1 MSNFDLGDE
10 FIARTQKNLIAI
22 ECLKDISC
30 KVYEVTQLLNSMLGL
45 LIFPKERR
53 LYEKIQN
60 KRWDMMVKEE
70 WPLPSE
76 DYSHVSDLKQLITN
90 MRNAVAHCNFEI
102 ITENDEISSIE
113 FRNFSPRDI
122 HRKYPLWKGVY
133 DVASLRTF
141 IYMLLDHIQSSSRR

>member
-45 LIFPKERR
+45 LIFPKERFF
-53 LYEKIQN
+53 EKIQN

-90 MRNAVAHCNFEI
+90 MRNAVAHCNIELIPEHGEI
-102 ITENDEISSIE
+102 ISIE
-113 FRNFSPRDI
+113 FRD
-122 HRKYPLWKGVY
+122 YPWGDNHKEPHWKGVY
-133 DVASLRTF
+133 DVASLRKF
-141 IYMLLDHIQSSSRR
+141 VDMLLDHIQSSSRR

>member
-1 MSNFDLGDE
+1 MSNFDLNDK
-10 FIARTQKNLIAI
+10 FIARTQKNLEAI
-22 ECLKDISC
+22 ERLKREDVE
-30 KVYEVTQLLNSMLGL
+30 VYEVTQLLNSMLGL
-45 LIFPKERR
+45 LIFPKERFF
-53 LYEKIQN
+53 EKIQN

-90 MRNAVAHCNFEI
+90 MRNAVAHCNIELIPEHGEI
-102 ITENDEISSIE
+102 ISIE
-113 FRNFSPRDI
+113 FRD
-122 HRKYPLWKGVY
+122 YPWGDNHKEPHWKGVY

>member
-53 LYEKIQN
+53 LYEKIQP
-60 KRWDMMVKEE
+60 KSWDTMVEE
-70 WPLPSE
+70 GWPLPSG
-76 DYSHVSDLKQLITN
+76 DNAHVSNLKQLVRN
-90 MRNAVAHCNFEI
+90 MRNAVAHFNIELVNDGNEI
-102 ITENDEISSIE
+102 IGIRFSSY
-113 FRNFSPRDI
+113 
-122 HRKYPLWKGVY
+122 HRKGQNWTGVY
-133 DVASLRTF
+133 DIASLRKF
-141 IYMLLDHIQSSSRR
+141 VDMFLDHIQSSSKR

>member
-1 MSNFDLGDE
+1 MSNFDLEDE

-45 LIFPKERR
+45 LIFPKERFF
-53 LYEKIQN
+53 EKIQN
-60 KRWDMMVKEE
+60 KRWDMMVKEG
-70 WPLPSE
+70 WPLPSG
-76 DYSHVSDLKQLITN
+76 DNARVSDLEQLIRN
-90 MRNAVAHCNFEI
+90 MRNAVAHCNFKVM
-102 ITENDEISSIE
+102 TEHDEISSIE
-113 FRNFSPRDI
+113 FRNFRRGDNHKEQPR
-122 HRKYPLWKGVY
+122 WKGVY